1 MVVMDTEVVD
11 TKIFMEVVDMKVDT
25 EMEVMVVMDT
35 EVMDTEV
42 VMEVV
47 NMEVYTEI
55 EVMVIMDT
63 VVDTVVD
70 TSGGG
75 DDYLRRGRDGGYR
88 GNGNG
93 GYEVKVMVK

>member
-1 MVVMDTEVVD
+1 
-11 TKIFMEVVDMKVDT
+11 
-25 EMEVMVVMDT
+25 MVVMDT

-42 VMEVV
+42 VTEVVDMEVD
-47 NMEVYTEI
+47 TEM

-75 DDYLRRGRDGGYR
+75 DGYLKRWWIQRKCKWRIRSEIYDKKRRR
-88 GNGNG
+88 
-93 GYEVKVMVK
+93 